1 MKNQLIIEQGQ
12 PGTLKLHDKLI
23 AKIMYNCSLIHNVE
37 WSGVL
42 FYKHNG
48 DWDNLEIEAV
58 DMLLLDLGEPGFT
71 QFNVTADIMNYM
83 VMNDLIEYHVGLVHS
98 HQNFNVFFSGTDQKT
113 LLECGTD
120 ESHFLSLIVNN
131 KLEMTAMFTKRVE
144 CEIKATKKLCID
156 GFTKKTEEIVDKQ
169 LHKSVEV
176 IAKKLNVELSDFMFD
191 HVTTMST
198 LLSKEA
204 VRKAENAQKQAMT
217 VKDVQRKVYQPTLFA
232 REYPY
237 EHMDEI
243 DYECESDDE
252 YGDVYFD
259 EINDDDEQ

>member
-1 MKNQLIIEQGQ
+1 MEKQLIIEQEKI
-12 PGTLKLHDKLI
+12 GTLKLHDKLI
-23 AKIMYNCSLIHNVE
+23 AKIMYNCSLIHNRE

-58 DMLLLDLGEPGFT
+58 DMLLMDLGEPAFT

-83 VMNDLIEYHVGLVHS
+83 VMNDLIEYHVGLIHS
-98 HQNFNVFFSGTDQKT
+98 HQSFNSFFSGTDQKT

-131 KLEMTAMFTKRVE
+131 KLEMTAMFTKRME
-144 CEIKATKKLCID
+144 CEITATKKLCID
-156 GFTKKTEEIVDKQ
+156 GFTKKSEEIVDRQ
-169 LHKSVEV
+169 PRKSVEV
-176 IAKKLNVELSDFMFD
+176 IAKKLNIELSELMTD
-191 HVTTMST
+191 HVATMST
-198 LLSKEA
+198 LLQKEA
-204 VRKAENAQKQAMT
+204 VRTPVNSQKQGFEPKT
-217 VKDVQRKVYQPTLFA
+217 VKDVQRKIYQPTLFA

-237 EHMDEI
+237 EHME
-243 DYECESDDE
+243 ECEIDDE

-259 EINDDDEQ
+259 EIETND